1 MGLCVFGILGVNHQ
15 LKEIHSVLEEQ
26 REISDRSL
34 MNSEIG
40 QSVKLHLPSEHM
52 APLSPKVCLVLL
64 IFQGT
69 KQSIYKLWKAVCFL
83 REIRLCSE
91 AFHLCCP

>member
-52 APLSPKVCLVLL
+52 APLSPKVYL
-64 IFQGT
+64 ILPNSSGIKT
-69 KQSIYKLWKAVCFL
+69 I
-83 REIRLCSE
+83 
-91 AFHLCCP
+91 HL